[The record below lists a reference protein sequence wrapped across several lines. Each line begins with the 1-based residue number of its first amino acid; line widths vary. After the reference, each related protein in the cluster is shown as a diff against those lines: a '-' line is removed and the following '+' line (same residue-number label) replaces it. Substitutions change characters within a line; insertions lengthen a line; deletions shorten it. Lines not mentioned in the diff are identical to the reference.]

1 MSRSIAEEEFLKEDN
16 FTIFAAFLKDHECF
30 AINIGVQ
37 LSFADLLINNFVM
50 GRWFT
55 DLLLNSS
62 IAHSILLFAL
72 AITVGILLGK
82 IKFKGITLG
91 ITWILF
97 VGIALSHFG
106 LRVEPNTLHFVKE
119 FGLIL
124 FVYSIGL
131 QVGPGFFSSF
141 KKGGMTLN
149 MLAAAIVLIGCIT
162 AYIIHL
168 VTGTSLVTMVGVLS
182 GAVTNTPGLGAA
194 QQTFNDVLGQQNPN
208 IALGY
213 AVAYPLGVMGV
224 ILSIVL
230 LKYICKVDTKKE
242 SENITKAES
251 DNTNSAE
258 KVSVKV
264 MNSAVF
270 GKTFLQLHKLI
281 DKDFVV
287 SRLCRKDGII
297 EIPTSL
303 TVVREGD
310 KLLVISTVH
319 DMPTVV
325 AFLGEKLDIPFS
337 DWTEMESQ
345 LTMRK
350 IIITKPKINGK
361 RLDELKI
368 RSVFGVNVT
377 RVSRSG
383 VDLVAAGDL
392 ELQIGDKVFVVGRDE
407 DIEKLAYVLGNSS
420 KQLREPNLMGIFLG
434 IAIGVL
440 FGSIPFMIPGI
451 PQPVKLGLAG
461 GPLIVA
467 ILISRFGYK
476 MKIISYTTQSANM
489 MIREIGISLFLAAV
503 GLGAGEGFVDTI
515 VNKGGYM
522 WVGYGFMITLLPLI
536 IVPLIGRYFFKINYF
551 SLIGLIAG
559 SYTNPPGL
567 AYCNSI
573 SETDHHAVAYATV
586 YPLVM
591 FLRVLT
597 AQVMILMAL

>member
-1 MSRSIAEEEFLKEDN
+1 MSN
-16 FTIFAAFLKDHECF
+16 
-30 AINIGVQ
+30 
-37 LSFADLLINNFVM
+37 
-50 GRWFT
+50 WFT
-55 DLLLNSS
+55 DLVFNSS
-62 IAHSILLFAL
+62 IAHSILLFAI
-72 AITVGILLGK
+72 AITCGIFLGK
-82 IKFKGITLG
+82 IKIKGVSLG

-106 LRVEPNTLHFVKE
+106 FIVEPTTLHFVKD

-149 MLAAAIVLIGCIT
+149 MLAAIIVLIGCIT

-168 VTGTSLVTMVGVLS
+168 VSGTNLVTMIGVLS

-194 QQTFNDVLGQQNPN
+194 QQTFMDISGNNNPE

-224 ILSIVL
+224 ILSIVI
-230 LKYICKVDTKKE
+230 LKYICRVNTQRE
-242 SENITKAES
+242 NENITKEES
-251 DNTNSAE
+251 NKTAAPE

-264 MNSAVF
+264 KNSALF
-270 GKTFLQLHKLI
+270 GKSFLQLHELI

-287 SRLCRKDGII
+287 SRLCRADGKI
-297 EIPTSL
+297 EIPTSS
-303 TVVREGD
+303 TIIAEGD
-310 KLLVISTVH
+310 KLLLISTVH
-319 DMPTVV
+319 DVPSVI
-325 AFLGEKLDIPFS
+325 AFLGEKLEMQFS

-345 LTMRK
+345 LTIKK
-350 IIITKPKINGK
+350 IVITKPRINGK

-368 RSVFGVNVT
+368 RSVYGVNVT
-377 RVSRSG
+377 RVNRAG

-392 ELQIGDKVFVVGRDE
+392 ELQIGDKVLVVGRDE
-407 DIEKLAYVLGNSS
+407 DIEKLAGILGNSS

-461 GPLIVA
+461 GPLIIA

-476 MKIISYTTQSANM
+476 MRIISYTTQSANM
-489 MIREIGISLFLAAV
+489 MLREIGISLFLAAV

-522 WVGYGFMITLLPLI
+522 WIIYGFLITLIPQI
-536 IVPLIGRYFFKINYF
+536 IVTIIGKYELKLN
-551 SLIGLIAG
+551 
-559 SYTNPPGL
+559 
-567 AYCNSI
+567 
-573 SETDHHAVAYATV
+573 
-586 YPLVM
+586 
-591 FLRVLT
+591 
-597 AQVMILMAL
+597 

>member
-1 MSRSIAEEEFLKEDN
+1 MSNWFS
-16 FTIFAAFLKDHECF
+16 
-30 AINIGVQ
+30 
-37 LSFADLLINNFVM
+37 DLLF
-50 GRWFT
+50 
-55 DLLLNSS
+55 NSS
-62 IAHSILLFAL
+62 IAHSILLFAIV
-72 AITVGILLGK
+72 ITCGIFLGK
-82 IKFKGITLG
+82 VKIKGVSLG

-97 VGIALSHFG
+97 IGIALSHFG
-106 LRVEPNTLHFVKE
+106 LIVDPTTLHFVKE

-131 QVGPGFFSSF
+131 QVGPSFFSSF

-149 MLAAAIVLIGCIT
+149 LLTAAIVILGCIT
-162 AYIIHL
+162 AFVIHL
-168 VTGTSLVTMVGVLS
+168 ASGIDLVTMVGVLS

-194 QQTFNDVLGQQNPN
+194 QQTYMDISGSNNPE

-224 ILSIVL
+224 ILSIVM
-230 LKYICKVDTKKE
+230 LKYICRVNTQSE
-242 SENITKAES
+242 NENITRQEGDKTSTPEKIS
-251 DNTNSAE
+251 IKVKNSAL
-258 KVSVKV
+258 
-264 MNSAVF
+264 F
-270 GKTFLQLHKLI
+270 GKSFLQLHELI
-281 DKDFVV
+281 DRDFVV
-287 SRLCRKDGII
+287 SRLCRADGKI
-297 EIPTSL
+297 EIPTSS
-303 TVVREGD
+303 TIIAEGD
-310 KLLVISTVH
+310 KLLLISKVH
-319 DMPTVV
+319 DVPSVI
-325 AFLGEKLDIPFS
+325 ALLGEKLEMQFS

-345 LTMRK
+345 LTMKK
-350 IIITKPKINGK
+350 IVITKPKINGK

-368 RSVFGVNVT
+368 RSIYGVNVT
-377 RVSRSG
+377 RVNRAG

-392 ELQIGDKVFVVGRDE
+392 ELQIGDKILVVGRDE
-407 DIEKLAYVLGNSS
+407 DIEKLAPVLGNSS

-434 IAIGVL
+434 IAVGVL

-461 GPLIVA
+461 GPLIIA

-476 MKIISYTTQSANM
+476 MRIISYTTQSANM

-522 WVGYGFMITLLPLI
+522 WIFYGFIITLIPLI
-536 IVPLIGRYFFKINYF
+536 IVPLLGRYIFKLNYF

-567 AYCNSI
+567 AYCNSV
-573 SETDHHAVAYATV
+573 SETDYPAVAYATV
-586 YPLVM
+586 YPLAM

-597 AQVMILMAL
+597 AQVMILLAL